1 MSLSAC
7 VGILEIIYYSLLP
20 HFRLEPRLAVTP
32 PICYLPL
39 DLAVCA
45 ALNHHHHHHHHH
57 IILICHS
64 KCRYKSSDPS
74 CHFVAEVLLV
84 SSPAVHCLVIGLGLY
99 HSTPFAEKTQKG
111 TKSRSEVSVDWF
123 RWNWVEIFNK
133 GEWQCY
139 YSTEWPFFS
148 HHCVYRKIRAVFVEI
163 RKKFPSKKM
172 CIFV

>member
-45 ALNHHHHHHHHH
+45 ALNHHHHHHHHP
-57 IILICHS
+57 IILICHQICHS

-99 HSTPFAEKTQKG
+99 HSTPFAEKTQKEL
-111 TKSRSEVSVDWF
+111 KVDL
-123 RWNWVEIFNK
+123 K
-133 GEWQCY
+133 CLQTDLGE
-139 YSTEWPFFS
+139 TEWKFS
-148 HHCVYRKIRAVFVEI
+148 IRGNSSAIIGHSGLSPRTIVPIARVAQYLL
-163 RKKFPSKKM
+163 K
-172 CIFV
+172 